1 MQRLARRPAW
11 SAIVLSLSLLGVAHA
26 QPAAPPAP
34 PPRVLSPE
42 VAADGKVTFRVR
54 AAEARAVALS
64 SGGDLPQIPF
74 GQTLPMQKGADG
86 VWSLTIGPVDP
97 GAYRYAFVVDGVSIV
112 DPAQAGVSP
121 ANDNVWSLFTVPGAK
136 FMDTLDVPHGTVAEV
151 RYYSA
156 ELGKWRRMHV
166 YTPPGFGM
174 AQKRYPVFYLLHGAF
189 DSDASW
195 STVGR
200 EADILDNLIAEGRAA
215 PMLVVMPAGH
225 TGPFN
230 RSGAA
235 GLGIDEFVREFEGD
249 IRPFVERSY
258 PVQTGPKSTAI
269 AGLSMGGAQT
279 LEIAIKHLKDFGYVG
294 VFSSGVLGGN
304 GASAVDDWGVKNAAQ
319 LDDKAAR
326 SSLALLWFSTGKDDF
341 LLPTTNATVALFEKH
356 GFKPTFKESTGGHT
370 WINWRD
376 YLHEF
381 APQLFK

>member
-1 MQRLARRPAW
+1 
-11 SAIVLSLSLLGVAHA
+11 LSFLLHGAAAHA
-26 QPAAPPAP
+26 QAPAPPAATAAA
-34 PPRVLSPE
+34 PRVLSPE
-42 VAADGKVTFRVR
+42 IGADGNVIFRIR
-54 AAEARAVALS
+54 AAEAHAVALS

-86 VWSLTIGPVDP
+86 VWSLAIGPVDP
-97 GAYRYAFVVDGVSIV
+97 GAYRYAFVVDGVSVV
-112 DPAQAGVSP
+112 DPAQSRVSP

-174 AQKRYPVFYLLHGAF
+174 AQKRYPVLYLLHGAF
-189 DSDASW
+189 DNDASW

-200 EADILDNLIAEGRAA
+200 EADIVDNLIAEGRAE

-225 TGPFN
+225 TGPFD
-230 RSGAA
+230 RAS
-235 GLGIDEFVREFEGD
+235 GLGIDQFVREFERD

-258 PVQTGPKSTAI
+258 PVRTGPKSTAI

-341 LLPTTNATVALFEKH
+341 LLPTTKATVALFEQH

-381 APQLFK
+381 APRLFK